1 VPGDVVQLKEGDQI
15 PADVRLVDSVA
26 FACEEA
32 ILTGESVAVSKTA
45 VSLDRDPRGGAPPLG
60 DRKNMGFF
68 GCVASR
74 GRASAVV
81 TATGMST
88 ELGRIATSIGQ
99 SSAGKTGLQKQLE
112 LLGLSCFVVAIILGV
127 VVMGVNRFKYVR
139 LFGGGRV
146 CNVM

>member
-1 VPGDVVQLKEGDQI
+1 MPGDIVQLKEGDQV

-32 ILTGESVAVSKTA
+32 VLTGESVAVSKFADALAPDATGA
-45 VSLDRDPRGGAPPLG
+45 APPLG

-74 GRASAVV
+74 GRATAVV

-99 SSAGKTGLQKQLE
+99 ASPGKTGLQRQLE
-112 LLGLSCFVVAIILGV
+112 KLGVSCFVVAIILGV
-127 VVMGVNRFKYVR
+127 IVMGVNRFK
-139 LFGGGRV
+139 
-146 CNVM
+146 

>member
-1 VPGDVVQLKEGDQI
+1 MPAEELVPGDVVQLKEGDQI

-32 ILTGESVAVSKTA
+32 ILTGESVAVSKFA
-45 VSLDRDPRGGAPPLG
+45 DSIDRDATGAAPPLG

-74 GRASAVV
+74 GRAAAVV

-99 SSAGKTGLQKQLE
+99 NAPGKTGLQRQLE
-112 LLGLSCFVVAIILGV
+112 KLGLSCFVVAIILGV
-127 VVMGVNRFKYVR
+127 VVMAVNRFK
-139 LFGGGRV
+139 
-146 CNVM
+146 